1 MGASVRMA
9 RSSSMDLADGLGR
22 FVESSG
28 SRRMPEAASRL
39 LELLEADEVEPLD
52 QPGAAILAEDLAERL
67 ETRLDKLRRRA
78 DVLPDGIDL
87 IEDAVAHLR
96 AADGETVHPWTF
108 EDGEGIRWFV
118 LASED
123 EVIACYTSE
132 PFVEA
137 DI

>member
-1 MGASVRMA
+1 
-9 RSSSMDLADGLGR
+9 
-22 FVESSG
+22 
-28 SRRMPEAASRL
+28 MPEAASRL
-39 LELLEADEVEPLD
+39 LELLDADEVEPLD
-52 QPGAAILAEDLAERL
+52 QPGAAIQAEDLAERL
-67 ETRLDKLRRRA
+67 ETRVDKVRRRSE
-78 DVLPDGIDL
+78 VLPEGIDL
-87 IEDAVAHLR
+87 IEDAIAHLR

-118 LASED
+118 LANDD